1 MDYISNSKNRK
12 LKNKI
17 HMVFN
22 RLSFNFL
29 HLSSEARVIWIW
41 LIISFFSLFGKWFS
55 IVDNTVQGN
64 AFSLHAG
71 YVGYI
76 ILALLTFLFFLLLSN
91 REKEKIKTRVHF
103 PFSDH
108 TMIIFS
114 GITILLLTFV
124 VFNSIRGF
132 VLFYQNIIIGKGIIF
147 ECIGAIFI
155 IFWWYVYYRGK
166 KQELLRTVY
175 VENNQSN
182 ASLFEDYEELLS
194 RNDPNKENMTLPL

>member
-17 HMVFN
+17 HLVFN

-29 HLSSEARVIWIW
+29 HLSRASRVIGIG
-41 LIISFFSLFGKWFS
+41 LIISLFSLFGNWFS
-55 IVDNTVQGN
+55 IVDNAVRGS

-76 ILALLTFLFFLLLSN
+76 ILALLAFLFFLLLSD
-91 REKEKIKTRVHF
+91 REKEKMKTRVHF

-124 VFNSIRGF
+124 IFNSIRGF
-132 VLFYQNIIIGKGIIF
+132 VLFYQNITIGRGIVF

-155 IFWWYVYYRGK
+155 TLGGYIYYRER

-175 VENNQSN
+175 VENSQAN
-182 ASLFEDYEELLS
+182 ASVFEDYEELLG
-194 RNDPNKENMTLPL
+194 RNDPDKENMKLPV